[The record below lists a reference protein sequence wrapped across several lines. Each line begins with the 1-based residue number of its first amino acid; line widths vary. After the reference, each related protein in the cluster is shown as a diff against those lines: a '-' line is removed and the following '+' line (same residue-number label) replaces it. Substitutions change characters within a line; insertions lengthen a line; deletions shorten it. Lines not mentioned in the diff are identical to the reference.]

1 MVISISGTE
10 QVQDTVTGG
19 SLGGLFTL
27 HNSLLSDILD
37 QLNTLAQTIVS
48 ETNKIHAQGVGS
60 EGSFTS
66 LTGWTMG
73 QSSVSEFTP
82 PVSAGTIYIR
92 VTAPDGSVTRH
103 AIAVAAGS
111 TLQSVADDL
120 ALIPGLEDNTG
131 VNSGR
136 LQIVANE
143 GYQFDFLPGVTAEP
157 SSYSPNPLAGAG
169 AAANQAPP
177 SIQISG
183 LYTGTVNQTYTCTIN
198 TSPPGQTYA
207 IGTGVMDLVIQ
218 DGSGA
223 TIASL
228 NIGQGYQGGT
238 EILLENGIKV
248 SLSANGVS
256 PGYLNDGDEF
266 TINALANSD
275 TSGFLA
281 AVGMNSFFAG
291 NDASTITLAD
301 DIVRSASRIAVSR
314 SVEQSDNANAV
325 AIAQLGDTASS
336 ALGGFSTKEYYRNMT
351 VSVGNSISFT
361 QMQYDNAQG
370 IKKSLESQRDEV
382 SGVDVNDQ
390 AMQMMVYERLFQA
403 MSKYLNTISDSLK
416 TLITIIS

>member
-1 MVISISGTE
+1 
-10 QVQDTVTGG
+10 
-19 SLGGLFTL
+19 
-27 HNSLLSDILD
+27 
-37 QLNTLAQTIVS
+37 
-48 ETNKIHAQGVGS
+48 
-60 EGSFTS
+60 
-66 LTGWTMG
+66 
-73 QSSVSEFTP
+73 
-82 PVSAGTIYIR
+82 
-92 VTAPDGSVTRH
+92 
-103 AIAVAAGS
+103 
-111 TLQSVADDL
+111 
-120 ALIPGLEDNTG
+120 
-131 VNSGR
+131 
-136 LQIVANE
+136 
-143 GYQFDFLPGVTAEP
+143 
-157 SSYSPNPLAGAG
+157 
-169 AAANQAPP
+169 
-177 SIQISG
+177 
-183 LYTGTVNQTYTCTIN
+183 
-198 TSPPGQTYA
+198 
-207 IGTGVMDLVIQ
+207 MDLVIQ